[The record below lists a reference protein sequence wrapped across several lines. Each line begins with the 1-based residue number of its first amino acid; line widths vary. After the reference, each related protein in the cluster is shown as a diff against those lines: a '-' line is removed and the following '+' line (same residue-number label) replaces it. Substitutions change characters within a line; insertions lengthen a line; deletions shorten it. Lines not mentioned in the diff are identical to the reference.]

1 MAIKKKKIE
10 KRKEGS
16 QANRSMKVNEIL
28 EERKKTKKN
37 IQIRQTH
44 KHFIDKS
51 KEIKKTK

>member
-1 MAIKKKKIE
+1 MVMNKERIE
-10 KRKEGS
+10 KRKAGS